1 VPVIVVQTESDV
13 LGVVGYARA
22 RQDDTDRFRLWEV
35 AGTAHADR
43 TIVGAL
49 ADTLDCGVPSN
60 DGPQRFVIRAAL
72 RALDRWVAEGEVP
85 PEADRLAVEG
95 DAFRRDA
102 DGIVL
107 GGVRTPHVEAPVAAL
122 SGEPGPEGGVICLLL
137 GSTRPLPPERL
148 AELYPSAA
156 AYLDAYGQA
165 TDEAIDAGF
174 VLEEDRDQV
183 LDDAEPQRLG

>member
-1 VPVIVVQTESDV
+1 
-13 LGVVGYARA
+13 
-22 RQDDTDRFRLWEV
+22 
-35 AGTAHADR
+35 
-43 TIVGAL
+43 
-49 ADTLDCGVPSN
+49 
-60 DGPQRFVIRAAL
+60 
-72 RALDRWVAEGEVP
+72 
-85 PEADRLAVEG
+85 VEG

-148 AELYPSAA
+148 AELYPSAD
-156 AYLDAYGQA
+156 AYLEDYERA

-174 VLEEDRDQV
+174 VLEGDRDQV